1 MSRYHPEGEA
11 AFQPR
16 SRRPHTSPARLPQQT
31 TDLIIALRADLAS
44 KGFDNG
50 PATIAWHL
58 RHHHG
63 LAVGAATIHRHLR
76 AAGLISPQPQ
86 KRPKSSYIRFAAE
99 QPNERWQADFTHWWA
114 LSRLLKSVVAQLGL
128 KQSRWN
134 TVGSFTFQAAASS
147 AVTSRQTAKRSS
159 ISVRHWVALSRCLR
173 GRKCAEMPLNAD
185 RNRWACRTD
194 LKRFILSLI
203 HI

>member
-63 LAVGAATIHRHLR
+63 LTVGAATIHRHRRVARLV
-76 AAGLISPQPQ
+76 SPQPH

-99 QPNERWQADFTHWWA
+99 QPNECWQSDFTHYPLTDGTDAEILTWLDDHSRYA
-114 LSRLLKSVVAQLGL
+114 LRVTAHRSVTGPVVL
-128 KQSRWN
+128 
-134 TVGSFTFQAAASS
+134 AAFRAACTQHGVPAS
-147 AVTSRQTAKRSS
+147 T
-159 ISVRHWVALSRCLR
+159 L
-173 GRKCAEMPLNAD
+173 
-185 RNRWACRTD
+185 TD
-194 LKRFILSLI
+194 IQDV
-203 HI
+203 